1 MSTNNATSINIFSY
15 GTLRDPNVQKQVLNR
30 QVTAWP
36 DSLSKYELS
45 YITITDKSVLAISN
59 QNKHPIINYSG
70 CANDIIE
77 GVLLEI
83 TPPELANFDKYET
96 DDYHRIEVLLNSGKT
111 AFAYVAINPSEH
123 LHYTFEIIEKS
134 WSKRRR
140 LEKIPKPRT
149 VNIPDFTLREN
160 AYCNM
165 IVEYEDGSVKTLFS
179 RVIRNHITKQWTVDG
194 MLEAVKVIC
203 SDI

>member
-1 MSTNNATSINIFSY
+1 LSTHNATSINIFSY

-36 DSLSKYELS
+36 DSLSRYELS
-45 YITITDKSVLAISN
+45 YITITDESVLAISN

-70 CANDIIE
+70 CANDIVE

-111 AFAYVAINPSEH
+111 AFAYVAINPSDN
-123 LHYTFEIIEKS
+123 LNYTFEIIEKRS
-134 WSKRRR
+134 
-140 LEKIPKPRT
+140 L
-149 VNIPDFTLREN
+149 PD
-160 AYCNM
+160 
-165 IVEYEDGSVKTLFS
+165 
-179 RVIRNHITKQWTVDG
+179 
-194 MLEAVKVIC
+194 
-203 SDI
+203 